1 MSEQCHDLIT
11 LQPWRQITVRC
22 YGAPDIVA
30 WSDAVSVVRRMI
42 PMLAMLACYSEP
54 AEAQWRDERHG
65 VAIAKV
71 LDLSVGYSAC
81 GFAKDVENWV
91 LQEQI

>member
-1 MSEQCHDLIT
+1 
-11 LQPWRQITVRC
+11 
-22 YGAPDIVA
+22 
-30 WSDAVSVVRRMI
+30 
-42 PMLAMLACYSEP
+42 MLAMMLACYSEP

-65 VAIAKV
+65 VAITKV
-71 LDLSVGYSAC
+71 LDLSVGYSAR